1 MLYFMGSQRVGYDLL
16 NEWQIILIIVITCG
30 DIQSVNVSDEVIYG
44 AVLLL
49 PWDVFLYAFWNTV
62 AACTITDL
70 FIKY

>member
-1 MLYFMGSQRVGYDLL
+1 MLYFLGSQRVGYDLL